1 MHLSLV
7 IGRFTLAGV
16 LAVLTGSALAQ
27 QTYPTKPIRFILP
40 NAPGGSNSVVA
51 RIVGDKLT
59 ASWGQQVIV
68 DNRPG
73 GNNVIAAEALLRSNP
88 DGHTILMVTASHAI
102 NPLLFRDQPYDLIR
116 DFAPV
121 ATLVSTPYILVINA
135 AVPANNLREFIALAK
150 EKPGQLHGAGSN
162 TGGVQHLAL
171 ELFNVLA
178 GVKLQHI
185 PYKGGGPGMTDL
197 LGGHVQLA
205 FNNSIT
211 VLPHVNS
218 GRLRALG
225 VAGDSRLTVLP
236 QVPTFAEA
244 GLPGFNVR
252 NWFGVVAPA
261 RTSRAIITRLAHEIA
276 RIQSMPDVRE
286 RLATHGVEP
295 FVSGPEE
302 FDAFIKAQMAMF
314 GRIVELANIRVE
326 R

>member
-1 MHLSLV
+1 MA
-7 IGRFTLAGV
+7 R
-16 LAVLTGSALAQ
+16 
-27 QTYPTKPIRFILP
+27 
-40 NAPGGSNSVVA
+40 VV
-51 RIVGDKLT
+51 GEKLT
-59 ASWGQQVIV
+59 ASWGQHVIV

-88 DGHTILMVTASHAI
+88 DGYTILMVTASHAI
-102 NPLLFRDQPYDLIR
+102 NPLLFRDQSYDPIR

-121 ATLVSTPYILVINA
+121 ATLVSTQYILVVNA

-178 GVKLQHI
+178 GVTLQHV

-211 VLPHVNS
+211 VLPHVKS
-218 GRLRALG
+218 GRLKALG
-225 VAGDSRLTVLP
+225 VGGDSRLAVLP
-236 QVPTFAEA
+236 EVPTFAEA
-244 GLPGFNVR
+244 GLPGFNVK

-261 RTSRAIITRLAHEIA
+261 RTSKAIVTKLADEIA
-276 RIQSMPDVRE
+276 RIQSMPDVKE
-286 RLATHGVEP
+286 RLATQGAEP
-295 FVSGPEE
+295 FVLGPKE
-302 FDAFIKAQMAMF
+302 FDAFFRAEMAKY
-314 GRIVELANIRVE
+314 GRIIKLANIRIE
-326 R
+326 H